1 MNVEPIAGKVLL
13 KKLSYDKTSGGVI
26 MPDIAQE
33 GSQEAEVVA
42 IGPPI
47 ITQSGKELPI
57 QSTIGDRV
65 LYPKFGA
72 KTVDVDGEDYLII
85 NESELFLIF
94 KGENK

>member
-1 MNVEPIAGKVLL
+1 MNIEPIAGKIVL
-13 KKLSYDKTSGGVI
+13 KKLSQDRTSGGVI

-33 GSQEAEVVA
+33 GSQEAEVIA

-47 ITQSGKELPI
+47 TTQLGKELPI
-57 QSTIGDRV
+57 QTSIGDKV

-72 KTVDVDGEDYLII
+72 KSIDIDGEEYLII
-85 NESELFLIF
+85 NEAEVFLIF

>member
-33 GSQEAEVVA
+33 GSQEAEVLA

-57 QSTIGDRV
+57 QSSIGDRV

>member
-47 ITQSGKELPI
+47 ITQYGKELPI

-72 KTVDVDGEDYLII
+72 KTVDVDGDDYLII

>member
-1 MNVEPIAGKVLL
+1 MNVQPIAGKVLL

-57 QSTIGDRV
+57 QSTIGDKV

-72 KTVDVDGEDYLII
+72 KTVDVDGEEYLII

>member
-33 GSQEAEVVA
+33 GSQEAEVIA

-57 QSTIGDRV
+57 QSNVGDKV

-72 KTVDVDGEDYLII
+72 KAIDIEGDDYLII